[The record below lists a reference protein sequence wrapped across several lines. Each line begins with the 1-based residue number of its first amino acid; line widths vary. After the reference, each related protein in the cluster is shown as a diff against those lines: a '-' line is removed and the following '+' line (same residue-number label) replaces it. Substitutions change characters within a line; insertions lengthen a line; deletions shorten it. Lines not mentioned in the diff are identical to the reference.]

1 MKKIL
6 FLIFVSLV
14 GFVAWLFL
22 ANNSN
27 PDREKAY
34 INIPTGADYNKVL
47 ALLRKDNLV
56 INEFSFDVFAK
67 LKGYPNH
74 IKPGHYIIGKSMT
87 SRAIVNLLFYGIQ
100 SPVTCRPYNIR
111 TNEDFAGLF
120 GRALELDSTDIIEQL
135 NNESFCSQYSCTPNN
150 IMTHFI
156 YEEYSFP
163 KWNIGE
169 KEFFQHM
176 DSVYNRFWNS
186 ERLQKSAAKG
196 LKPKEVMILASIV
209 EKECMKDKELQTV
222 AGVYLNRLK
231 IDMPLQADPTL
242 VFALRDFDAK
252 RVTNYHKDYES
263 PYNTYKHSGLPPGPI
278 CLPFKKSVDAVLN
291 AEEHDYLYFCANPDM
306 SGYSVFSRTL
316 DEQNK
321 VANLYRKKM
330 NEMNIH

>member
-135 NNESFCSQYSCTPNN
+135 SNESFCSQYGCTPNN

-176 DSVYNRFWNS
+176 DSVYNRFWN
-186 ERLQKSAAKG
+186 
-196 LKPKEVMILASIV
+196 
-209 EKECMKDKELQTV
+209 
-222 AGVYLNRLK
+222 
-231 IDMPLQADPTL
+231 
-242 VFALRDFDAK
+242 
-252 RVTNYHKDYES
+252 
-263 PYNTYKHSGLPPGPI
+263 
-278 CLPFKKSVDAVLN
+278 
-291 AEEHDYLYFCANPDM
+291 
-306 SGYSVFSRTL
+306 
-316 DEQNK
+316 
-321 VANLYRKKM
+321 
-330 NEMNIH
+330 